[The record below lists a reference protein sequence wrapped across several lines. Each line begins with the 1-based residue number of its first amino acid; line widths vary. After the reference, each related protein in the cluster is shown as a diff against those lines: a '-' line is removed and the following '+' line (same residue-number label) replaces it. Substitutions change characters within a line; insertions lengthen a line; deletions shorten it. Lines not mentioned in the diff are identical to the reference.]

1 VTRVLLNLSVSD
13 YDLRLLNIL
22 LLILIELNKLKER
35 VSEGSVT
42 AFYCIVNYRTT
53 LAIEYTVR

>member
-1 VTRVLLNLSVSD
+1 M
-13 YDLRLLNIL
+13 L